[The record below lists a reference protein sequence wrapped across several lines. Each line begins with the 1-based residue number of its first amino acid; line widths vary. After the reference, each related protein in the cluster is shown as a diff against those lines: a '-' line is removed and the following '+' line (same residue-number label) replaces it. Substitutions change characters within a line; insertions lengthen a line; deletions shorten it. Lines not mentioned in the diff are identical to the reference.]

1 MGFEPTTFS
10 LARRCSTTEPLPL
23 TGATVR
29 PRRHSPRCRASGSQ
43 YTLTS
48 TAVHSCWRCQHS
60 TIHTWKAVDGCHVG
74 RRGRA
79 GQLALFIIGTRP
91 SYIDQRQPLWL
102 PIQGSWPPLPQEQVE
117 LLDGREVLEA
127 GERFVERL
135 FQYLE
140 AIVPDQCARR
150 FHEANVVE
158 YHLP

>member
-29 PRRHSPRCRASGSQ
+29 PRRHSPRCRGSDSQ

-60 TIHTWKAVDGCHVG
+60 TIHTWKAVDSCHVG

-79 GQLALFIIGTRP
+79 GQSALFIIGTRP

-102 PIQGSWPPLPQEQVE
+102 PIQGSWPLCHRNRSSFLMAVKCWKRGNASSN
-117 LLDGREVLEA
+117 DSSSIWK
-127 GERFVERL
+127 RL
-135 FQYLE
+135 SLTS
-140 AIVPDQCARR
+140 APVASTRR
-150 FHEANVVE
+150 T
-158 YHLP
+158 